1 MRATVGTMA
10 KVIMMITRKIR
21 VAMEMR
27 RTATIRKVTA
37 RRTRSTKTERKSP
50 VKAATLDSNPKIV
63 SFVGQ

>member
-1 MRATVGTMA
+1 MA
-10 KVIMMITRKIR
+10 KVIMMVMMITRKIR

-27 RTATIRKVTA
+27 RKATIRKVTA